1 MRIHVENIFFLSN
14 AVSIA
19 KNEVMHTELDFR
31 KLKRAAQYILKDL
44 RGLIK
49 DLGDLTDSKTICSW
63 QNTNKDFKKIK
74 CHALALDIGS
84 SQDMRP
90 LF

>member
-1 MRIHVENIFFLSN
+1 
-14 AVSIA
+14 
-19 KNEVMHTELDFR
+19 MHTELDFR
-31 KLKRAAQYILKDL
+31 KLKRDALYIL

-49 DLGDLTDSKTICSW
+49 DLGDVTDSKTICSW
-63 QNTNKDFKKIK
+63 QNTNKDFKRIE

-84 SQDMRP
+84 SQNMRS